1 MDMQVVPKIGISSVV
16 HSKHIDPGSIDVV
29 GNDIALF
36 DTESVISLYNG
47 PSKLEVVS
55 IGLCL
60 EGSTRFNISL
70 REFELIP
77 GRMVIALPNQI
88 IEHRQFSSNFRGI
101 FFAVSKSLLESL
113 PKVGNV
119 LSFFFFLKDYPCFD
133 LNLHEQEMIKEYH
146 AFIRKRLKNKDD
158 RYRREVVMG
167 LMQGFFFE
175 LCNIFNSY
183 APDASA
189 VVKNKSR
196 KEYIFE
202 RFYES
207 LVQSYQSERSVKFYA
222 DQLCLTPKH
231 LSTKSDCWNEPLLC
245 SYHSFAKLESRS
257 LVDLKN
263 TGYQVSAA
271 NIKDGKI
278 ILRLF
283 NAEGDRKQ
291 HNITFDM
298 PLSSIE
304 EVDLNGRVIDRKTIK
319 TRTGKSE
326 ISISM
331 PRFGLK
337 TFALNLN

>member
-1 MDMQVVPKIGISSVV
+1 MDIQGVPKIGISSVV
-16 HSKHIDPGSIDVV
+16 HSKHIDPNSIDVV
-29 GNDIALF
+29 DNDIALF
-36 DTESVISLYNG
+36 DTESVTSLYNG

-88 IEHRQFSSNFRGI
+88 IEHRQFSANFRGI
-101 FFAVSKSLLESL
+101 FFAVSKNLLESL

-146 AFIRKRLKNKDD
+146 AFIRKRLRNKEDM
-158 RYRREVVMG
+158 YRREVVMG

-183 APDASA
+183 APDSSA
-189 VVKNKSR
+189 VVKSKSR

-207 LVQSYQSERSVKFYA
+207 LIQSYQSERSVKFYA

-231 LSTKSDCWNEPLLC
+231 LSGVVKEISGKTAGEWID
-245 SYHSFAKLESRS
+245 S
-257 LVDLKN
+257 LVVLEAKALLKSSELSIQEIADELHFAN
-263 TGYQVSAA
+263 QSFFGKYFKHHTGMSPKEYRRQ
-271 NIKDGKI
+271 
-278 ILRLF
+278 
-283 NAEGDRKQ
+283 
-291 HNITFDM
+291 
-298 PLSSIE
+298 
-304 EVDLNGRVIDRKTIK
+304 
-319 TRTGKSE
+319 
-326 ISISM
+326 
-331 PRFGLK
+331 
-337 TFALNLN
+337 

>member
-1 MDMQVVPKIGISSVV
+1 MDIQGVPKIGISSVV
-16 HSKHIDPGSIDVV
+16 HSKIDPNSIDVV
-29 GNDIALF
+29 DNDIALF
-36 DTESVISLYNG
+36 DTESVTSLYNG

-88 IEHRQFSSNFRGI
+88 IEHRQFSANFRGI
-101 FFAVSKSLLESL
+101 FFAVSKNLLESL

-146 AFIRKRLKNKDD
+146 AFIRKRLRNKEDM
-158 RYRREVVMG
+158 YRREVVMG

-175 LCNIFNSY
+175 LYNIFNSY
-183 APDASA
+183 APDSSA
-189 VVKNKSR
+189 VVKSKSR

-207 LVQSYQSERSVKFYA
+207 LIQSYQSERSVKFYA

-231 LSTKSDCWNEPLLC
+231 LSGVVK
-245 SYHSFAKLESRS
+245 
-257 LVDLKN
+257 
-263 TGYQVSAA
+263 
-271 NIKDGKI
+271 
-278 ILRLF
+278 
-283 NAEGDRKQ
+283 
-291 HNITFDM
+291 
-298 PLSSIE
+298 
-304 EVDLNGRVIDRKTIK
+304 
-319 TRTGKSE
+319 E
-326 ISISM
+326 ISGKTVGEWIDELVILEAKALLNSSSM
-331 PRFGLK
+331 NIQEIADRLNFANQSFFGK
-337 TFALNLN
+337 YFKHYTGMSPKEYRKSR

>member
-55 IGLCL
+55 IG
-60 EGSTRFNISL
+60 L

-189 VVKNKSR
+189 VVKSKSR

-231 LSTKSDCWNEPLLC
+231 LSGVVKEVSGKTVGEWIDELVILEAKALLNSSSMNIQEIADRLNFANQSFFGKYFKHYTGMSPKEYRKS
-245 SYHSFAKLESRS
+245 R
-257 LVDLKN
+257 
-263 TGYQVSAA
+263 
-271 NIKDGKI
+271 
-278 ILRLF
+278 
-283 NAEGDRKQ
+283 
-291 HNITFDM
+291 
-298 PLSSIE
+298 
-304 EVDLNGRVIDRKTIK
+304 
-319 TRTGKSE
+319 
-326 ISISM
+326 
-331 PRFGLK
+331 
-337 TFALNLN
+337 

>member
-1 MDMQVVPKIGISSVV
+1 MSQKRESMYIQNVPKVGISSVV
-16 HSKHIDPGSIDVV
+16 HSKHIDPDSIDVV

-189 VVKNKSR
+189 VVKSKSR

-207 LVQSYQSERSVKFYA
+207 LVQSYQSERGVVKEVSGKTVGEWIDELVILEAKALLNSSSMNIQEIA
-222 DQLCLTPKH
+222 DRLNFANQSFFGKYFKHYTGMSPKEYR
-231 LSTKSDCWNEPLLC
+231 KS
-245 SYHSFAKLESRS
+245 R
-257 LVDLKN
+257 
-263 TGYQVSAA
+263 
-271 NIKDGKI
+271 
-278 ILRLF
+278 
-283 NAEGDRKQ
+283 
-291 HNITFDM
+291 
-298 PLSSIE
+298 
-304 EVDLNGRVIDRKTIK
+304 
-319 TRTGKSE
+319 
-326 ISISM
+326 
-331 PRFGLK
+331 
-337 TFALNLN
+337 

>member
-1 MDMQVVPKIGISSVV
+1 MDIQVVPKIGISSVV

-207 LVQSYQSERSVKFYA
+207 LVQSYQS
-222 DQLCLTPKH
+222 KH
-231 LSTKSDCWNEPLLC
+231 LSGVVKEVSGKTVGEWIDELVILEAKALLNSSSMNIQEIADRLNFANQSFFGKYFKHYTGMSPKEYRKS
-245 SYHSFAKLESRS
+245 R
-257 LVDLKN
+257 
-263 TGYQVSAA
+263 
-271 NIKDGKI
+271 
-278 ILRLF
+278 
-283 NAEGDRKQ
+283 
-291 HNITFDM
+291 
-298 PLSSIE
+298 
-304 EVDLNGRVIDRKTIK
+304 
-319 TRTGKSE
+319 
-326 ISISM
+326 
-331 PRFGLK
+331 
-337 TFALNLN
+337 

>member
-1 MDMQVVPKIGISSVV
+1 M
-16 HSKHIDPGSIDVV
+16 
-29 GNDIALF
+29 
-36 DTESVISLYNG
+36 
-47 PSKLEVVS
+47 S

-133 LNLHEQEMIKEYH
+133 LNQHEQEMIKEYH

-189 VVKNKSR
+189 VVKSKSR

-231 LSTKSDCWNEPLLC
+231 LSGVVKEVSGKTVGEWIDELVILEAKALLNSSSMNIQEIADRLNFANQSFFGKYFKHYTGMSPKEYRKS
-245 SYHSFAKLESRS
+245 R
-257 LVDLKN
+257 
-263 TGYQVSAA
+263 
-271 NIKDGKI
+271 
-278 ILRLF
+278 
-283 NAEGDRKQ
+283 
-291 HNITFDM
+291 
-298 PLSSIE
+298 
-304 EVDLNGRVIDRKTIK
+304 
-319 TRTGKSE
+319 
-326 ISISM
+326 
-331 PRFGLK
+331 
-337 TFALNLN
+337 

>member
-16 HSKHIDPGSIDVV
+16 HSKHIDPDSIDVV

-47 PSKLEVVS
+47 PSKLEVV
-55 IGLCL
+55 CL

-189 VVKNKSR
+189 VVKSKSR

-231 LSTKSDCWNEPLLC
+231 LSGVVKEVSGKTVGEWIDELVILEAKALLNSSSMNIQEIADRLNFANQSFFGKYFKHYTGMSPKEYRKS
-245 SYHSFAKLESRS
+245 R
-257 LVDLKN
+257 
-263 TGYQVSAA
+263 
-271 NIKDGKI
+271 
-278 ILRLF
+278 
-283 NAEGDRKQ
+283 
-291 HNITFDM
+291 
-298 PLSSIE
+298 
-304 EVDLNGRVIDRKTIK
+304 
-319 TRTGKSE
+319 
-326 ISISM
+326 
-331 PRFGLK
+331 
-337 TFALNLN
+337 